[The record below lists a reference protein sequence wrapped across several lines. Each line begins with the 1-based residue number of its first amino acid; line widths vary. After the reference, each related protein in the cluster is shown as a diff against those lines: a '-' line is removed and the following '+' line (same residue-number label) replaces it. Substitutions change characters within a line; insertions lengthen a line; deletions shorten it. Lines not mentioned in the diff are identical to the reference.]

1 MHKAIT
7 ITAPGFYGP
16 QGRRIRLDLADETI
30 NSKIGGFAFNGVKA
44 ANYEMETSAIYGL
57 AALLGHRACSINCII
72 ANRAAGTFSLN
83 PQESIDK
90 MIRYTLDKLADMPL

>member
-16 QGRRIRLDLADETI
+16 QGRRIRLDLVDETI

-44 ANYEMETSAIYGL
+44 ANYEMETSSLY
-57 AALLGHRACSINCII
+57 ALGKNLGHNVLTICNVI
-72 ANRAAGTFSLN
+72 ANRETGEFAEDYHPSM
-83 PQESIDK
+83 K
-90 MIRYTLDKLADMPL
+90 KLIELVLERI